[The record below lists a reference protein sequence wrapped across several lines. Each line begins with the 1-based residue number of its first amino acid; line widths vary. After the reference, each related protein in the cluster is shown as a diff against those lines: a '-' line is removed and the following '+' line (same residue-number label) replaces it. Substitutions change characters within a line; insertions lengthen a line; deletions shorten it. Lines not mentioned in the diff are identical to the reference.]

1 MILSKYTTE
10 LRYICEVL
18 SGKDSSKGYNDV
30 DNIVTLA
37 APLIFNIQFPIHN
50 EAHRLDLEKMILK
63 HYYTREIA
71 AETFGLWQ
79 LWLNNTMCEIMPK
92 YNELYRVAELAK
104 NLNPLHNETITEVRE
119 TERHDEG
126 TNDNTR
132 KDSDTPRGELNGIDS
147 NKYLSFAQVIG
158 ASVEND
164 GTETVNYTKTARH
177 GDIIDTMEK
186 YKTNV
191 YNIDLM
197 IIDELKPLFMGLW

>member
-1 MILSKYTTE
+1 MSKYTTE

-30 DNIVTLA
+30 DSIVHLA
-37 APLIFNIQFPIHN
+37 APIIFNVQFPIHN
-50 EAHRLDLEKMILK
+50 EEHRLDLEKMILR

-104 NLNPLHNETITEVRE
+104 NLNPLNNGTVTESRE
-119 TERHDEG
+119 TVRHDEG

-132 KDSDTPRGELNGIDS
+132 KDSDTPRGELNGIES
-147 NKYLSFAQVIG
+147 NKSAG
-158 ASVEND
+158 SVL
-164 GTETVNYTKTARH
+164 
-177 GDIIDTMEK
+177 IIAVK
-186 YKTNV
+186 
-191 YNIDLM
+191 ISR
-197 IIDELKPLFMGLW
+197 